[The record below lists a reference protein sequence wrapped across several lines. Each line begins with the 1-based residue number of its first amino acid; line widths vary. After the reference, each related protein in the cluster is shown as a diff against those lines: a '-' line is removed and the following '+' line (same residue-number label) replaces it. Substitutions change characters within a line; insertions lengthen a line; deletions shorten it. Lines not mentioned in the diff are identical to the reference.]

1 MHFIKGSLLT
11 VADTLSRASL
21 KDCTPEISDEDLK
34 CFVHTIT
41 SNYLISESRMKQF
54 QEKTLNDKTMQV
66 LTRYI
71 KSGWPLNRKHIPK
84 EISPYY
90 TYQEE
95 LCMLDGLIMKGN
107 QIVLPQLLRNEMKKL
122 LHNGHLGVVKMKV
135 HARETIFWPGLNRD
149 IDNITN
155 LL

>member
-21 KDCTPEISDEDLK
+21 KGCTPGISDEDLK

-41 SNYLISESRMKQF
+41 SHYLISESRMKQF

-84 EISPYY
+84 EIHII
-90 TYQEE
+90 
-95 LCMLDGLIMKGN
+95 LIEKSC
-107 QIVLPQLLRNEMKKL
+107 VC
-122 LHNGHLGVVKMKV
+122 
-135 HARETIFWPGLNRD
+135 
-149 IDNITN
+149 
-155 LL
+155 

>member
-1 MHFIKGSLLT
+1 MQRLLLRLQKYDFAMPSIKGLLLT
-11 VADTLSRASL
+11 IADILSRASL
-21 KDCTPEISDEDLK
+21 KDSTPEISDEDLK

-54 QEKTLNDKTMQV
+54 QEETLNDKTMQV

-90 TYQEE
+90 TYREE
-95 LCMLDGLIMKGN
+95 LCMLDGLIMKALTSSLFLFAGFPL
-107 QIVLPQLLRNEMKKL
+107 VLCGTKISPPAAL
-122 LHNGHLGVVKMKV
+122 KV
-135 HARETIFWPGLNRD
+135 FRIFLSEV
-149 IDNITN
+149 
-155 LL
+155 